1 MPSELAASNWP
12 LLIDWMPAR
21 KISARYAELFMAST
35 ATAVMLSSTRNPA
48 IRSPMNATKICRN
61 SGVPRMTLM

>member
-21 KISARYAELFMAST
+21 KISARYAEEFSAST
-35 ATAVMLSSTRNPA
+35 MTPVRNRGA
-48 IRSPMNATKICRN
+48 
-61 SGVPRMTLM
+61 